1 MEEVGIIGRG
11 QRQQI
16 KKCWQACRAQIRKDI
31 KLTDN
36 VSPASPVLHNVALK

>member
-16 KKCWQACRAQIRKDI
+16 KKHWRACMSQIRKDI
-31 KLTDN
+31 NLTDN
-36 VSPASPVLHNVALK
+36 VSLPSPVLHNVALK